1 MLFPVHK
8 GLGIT
13 PNIEQSVVKVLVS
26 QYHYLAAHPPAK
38 WPVSSKR
45 IAHYSRRGNRSP
57 RLCYKTERARFQALG
72 SSVVWLLSRVP
83 CNQGLIDRRLELGKQ
98 FALHL
103 YIGRIAVFI
112 TYALLLVS
120 LSSKLPSSRQPI
132 CGITHSISFSRN
144 LSLSLLAAWLP
155 AQ

>member
-1 MLFPVHK
+1 MPNQPCGAIIPAEKVNTCMPAVSIMTNPVL
-8 GLGIT
+8 GL
-13 PNIEQSVVKVLVS
+13 
-26 QYHYLAAHPPAK
+26 Y
-38 WPVSSKR
+38 
-45 IAHYSRRGNRSP
+45 YSRRGNRSP